1 MTTETLTLLAGAA
14 LVVAVVAL
22 LLALWL
28 VARTRSLARLGAF
41 RPEMP
46 ADLQSAVERESAR
59 LDEVAR
65 LLEDVRTRLPAVE
78 RQGMMAVQRI
88 GVVRF
93 NPFADTGGQQSFAVA
108 MVDGRGSGIVISSLH
123 SRQQTRLYLKQL
135 SEGRSETPLSEEE
148 IQALGRA
155 GVPGQGSSI
164 GASRRVTQ
172 AVTRPP

>member
-14 LVVAVVAL
+14 LVVAAVAL

-28 VARTRSLARLGAF
+28 VARTRSLSRLGAF

-46 ADLQSAVERESAR
+46 ADLQSAVQRESAR
-59 LDEVAR
+59 VDEIAR
-65 LLEDVRTRLPAVE
+65 LVDDARTRLPAVE
-78 RQGMMAVQRI
+78 QQGLMAVQRI

-123 SRQQTRLYLKQL
+123 SRQQTRVYLKQVT
-135 SEGRSETPLSEEE
+135 EGRSETALSEEE
-148 IQALGRA
+148 TQALRQA
-155 GVPGQGSSI
+155 GVP
-164 GASRRVTQ
+164 A
-172 AVTRPP
+172 